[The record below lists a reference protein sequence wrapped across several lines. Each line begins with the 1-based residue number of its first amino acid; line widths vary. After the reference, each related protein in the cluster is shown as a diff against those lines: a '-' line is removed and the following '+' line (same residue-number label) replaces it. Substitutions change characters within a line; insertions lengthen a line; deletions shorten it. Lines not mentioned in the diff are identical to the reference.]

1 MAIGPA
7 TVMSDLDGLNPAQR
21 AAVVFG
27 ITPQRP
33 ARPAPPLLVIAGAG
47 TGKTSTLAHRVA
59 HLILNGADPRRILLL
74 TFARRMAA
82 EMTRRVEHIC
92 ATALKGRASVV
103 ADAIEWSGTFHA
115 MGARLLRHYAESVG
129 LEPGFSI
136 LDRSDAADLMD
147 LVRDDLELSRTGGRF
162 PRKAT
167 CLAIYSHAVNAQIP
181 LTETLERAFPWCV
194 ECAEP
199 LKRLFMRYVETKQA
213 QVVLDYDDLLLYWS
227 QMMQIGEIARLVSGR
242 FDHIFV
248 DEYQDTNALQASILL
263 GLKPDGAGVTVVGD
277 DAQAIYSFRSATV
290 RNILDFPSRFDPPA
304 EVVQLEQNYRSTQ
317 PILEACNRVIAG
329 AGERFVKTLYA
340 TRTDGHRPLLAM
352 VSDETAQVDFV
363 IERILANREAG
374 LDLRDQAVLFRTSH
388 HASELEVELVRR
400 NIPFVKF
407 GGLKFLDASHV
418 KDVLAILRWA
428 ENPRDHVAGLRVLKL
443 NPGVGPKTARRVL
456 VAVEQAG
463 HSLSVLDRFS
473 PPSAAARAWPAFA
486 GVMTELAAAPSWP
499 GQMERLRRWY
509 DPLLDLL
516 YDDSRPR
523 RGDLDQLERMATQ
536 HPSRSSFLTDLT
548 LDPPEASGGEAGVPL
563 KDEDWLTLSTIHS
576 AKGQEWRAV
585 FVLNVVDGCIPSDLA
600 TGMPEE
606 IDEERRLLYV
616 AMTRARDD
624 LVLMQP
630 LRFFIRRQARGGNA
644 HVLAPRS
651 RFIDEADLDAFELVG
666 GVSFSGA
673 SSEIAGTPPSVGVD
687 LKAQVRAMWR

>member
-1 MAIGPA
+1 MNYLPA
-7 TVMSDLDGLNPAQR
+7 QDPSSYLDGLNPAQR

-27 ITPQRP
+27 VAAERP
-33 ARPAPPLLVIAGAG
+33 VRSTPPLLIIAGAG

-59 HLILNGADPRRILLL
+59 HLILNGADPGRILLL

-82 EMTRRVEHIC
+82 EMTRRVEGIC
-92 ATALKGRASVV
+92 ATALKRRTSFAG
-103 ADAIEWSGTFHA
+103 DAIEWSGTFHA
-115 MGARLLRHYAESVG
+115 VGARLLRLYAESIG

-147 LVRDDLELSRTGGRF
+147 LVRDELELSGTGGRF
-162 PRKAT
+162 PKKAT
-167 CLAIYSHAVNAQIP
+167 CLAIYSYAVNAQIP
-181 LTETLERAFPWCV
+181 VREALDRAFPWCG
-194 ECAEP
+194 EWAEP
-199 LKRLFMRYVETKQA
+199 LTGLFARYVETKQA
-213 QVVLDYDDLLLYWS
+213 QAVLDYDDLLLYWS

-242 FDHIFV
+242 FDHVLV

-263 GLKPDGAGVTVVGD
+263 SLKPDGAGVTVVGD
-277 DAQAIYSFRSATV
+277 DAQAIYAFRSATV
-290 RNILDFPSRFDPPA
+290 RNILDFPSGFDPPA
-304 EVVQLEQNYRSTQ
+304 AVVRLEQNYRSTQ
-317 PILEACNRVIAG
+317 PILEACNRVIAQ
-329 AGERFVKTLYA
+329 AGESFTKTLFT
-340 TRTDGHRPLLAM
+340 TRADGHRPLLAM
-352 VSDETAQVDFV
+352 VGDETAQVDFV
-363 IERILANREAG
+363 IRRILANREAG

-388 HASELEVELVRR
+388 HASQLEVELVRR

-407 GGLKFLDASHV
+407 GGLKFLEASHV

-443 NPGVGPKTARRVL
+443 IPGVGPKTARRVL
-456 VAVEQAG
+456 VALEQDSYS
-463 HSLSVLDRFS
+463 HCVLDRF
-473 PPSAAARAWPAFA
+473 PLPSAAARAWPDFL
-486 GVMTELAAAPSWP
+486 GVMLELAAARRWQ
-499 GQMERLRRWY
+499 GQVERLRVWY

-516 YDDSRPR
+516 YDDPRPR
-523 RGDLDQLERMATQ
+523 RGDLDQLERMAAQ
-536 HPSRSSFLTDLT
+536 HPTRSSFLTDLT

-600 TGMPEE
+600 TGTPEE

-630 LRFFIRRQARGGNA
+630 LRFFIRGQARGGNA
-644 HVLAPRS
+644 HVFAPRS
-651 RFIDEADLDAFELVG
+651 RFIAETDLDAFQLVG
-666 GVSFSGA
+666 DGRYR
-673 SSEIAGTPPSVGVD
+673 GTCEAVAPPSTSVD
-687 LKAQVRAMWR
+687 LKAQVRTMWR